1 MNILV
6 SACLLGANCRYNGG
20 GELREELVA
29 LSKEH
34 HLVPICPEIYGGL
47 ATPRDP
53 AEIVEDKVI
62 TCNGQDV
69 TAQYEKGAEEVVK
82 LASLLDCQYAIM
94 KERSPSCGYGKVY
107 DGTFSKVLIDGNG
120 RASDLL
126 AKNGVQVFGESQ
138 IAKLAVLLDNTN
150 KNILY

>member
-1 MNILV
+1 MCLHMNILV
-6 SACLLGANCRYNGG
+6 SSCLLGANCRYNGG

-34 HLVPICPEIYGGL
+34 HLIPVCPEIYGGL

-53 AEIVEDKVI
+53 AEIIGDKVI
-62 TCNGQDV
+62 TCNGADV

-82 LASLLDCQYAIM
+82 LAKLFDCKYAVM
-94 KERSPSCGYGKVY
+94 KERSPSCGYGKIY
-107 DGTFSKVLIDGNG
+107 DGSFAHVVIDGNG

-126 AKNGVQVFGESQ
+126 SQNGVQVFGESR
-138 IAKLAVLLDNTN
+138 IGELAALLGN
-150 KNILY
+150 

>member
-20 GELREELVA
+20 GELCEELVL
-29 LSKEH
+29 LSKKH
-34 HLVPICPEIYGGL
+34 HLIPVCPEIYGGL

-53 AEIVEDKVI
+53 AEIVGDRVV
-62 TCNGQDV
+62 TCNGVDV
-69 TAQYEKGAEEVVK
+69 TAQYEKGANEVVK
-82 LASLLDCQYAIM
+82 LATLFDCQYAIM

-107 DGTFSKVLIDGNG
+107 DGSFSKVLIDGNG

-126 AKNGVQVFGESQ
+126 AKNGVQVFGESR
-138 IAKLAVLLDNTN
+138 IAELAALLEE
-150 KNILY
+150 